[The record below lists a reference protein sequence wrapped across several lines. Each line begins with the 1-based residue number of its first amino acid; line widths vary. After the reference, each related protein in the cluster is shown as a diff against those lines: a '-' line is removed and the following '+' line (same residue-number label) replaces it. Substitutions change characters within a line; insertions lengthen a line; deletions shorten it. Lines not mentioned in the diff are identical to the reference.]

1 MNNKILFMLSDWAL
15 KRVSVFNA
23 VIISTLFLSVS
34 AFSATWPV
42 QPVRLVVPVGPG
54 STGDT
59 MVRMLAPRLES
70 MWKQPVIV
78 ENKPGAG
85 SIVGTEYVINA
96 KDGHTILLG
105 TLSSLLPKYTT
116 TNLRYDPAVDLI
128 PIYKIINYETVLFV
142 SEKTGTRVNT
152 IEDFIEE
159 SKNSSDGVFFA
170 GLGPTSIFNMMM
182 RTINNDIGIRYSS
195 VDFNSVAEMN
205 MALMRDD
212 AQFALNAPSNVKAH
226 IESGKFKPILA
237 IAPKRYKNLPNLPTV
252 AEAVGYDGYMP
263 ISWAGLF
270 GPKNMSQNT
279 VEVIARDINS
289 VLSDPAFRRD
299 LEQRLGGEI
308 LDSSPQIFAKEYA
321 EDLTAWERVVK
332 NLNIT
337 PQ

>member
-1 MNNKILFMLSDWAL
+1 
-15 KRVSVFNA
+15 
-23 VIISTLFLSVS
+23 
-34 AFSATWPV
+34 
-42 QPVRLVVPVGPG
+42 
-54 STGDT
+54 
-59 MVRMLAPRLES
+59 